1 MSFVFSI
8 LKINHHNIKQF
19 HRQEL
24 YDVLNLILKNTE
36 SSPHCNYLQPYVV
49 NALECFS
56 FHKSIFKNSKVITIN
71 NKNKLKHIIYF
82 ISNRDCYGRDVL
94 QKLRDMYN
102 MI

>member
-8 LKINHHNIKQF
+8 LKVNHHKIKQV

-36 SSPHCNYLQPYVV
+36 NSPHCNYLQPYVI

-56 FHKSIFKNSKVITIN
+56 FQKSIFKNSKVITIN
-71 NKNKLKHIIYF
+71 NKNKLKNIIYF
-82 ISNRDCYGRDVL
+82 ISNRDYYGRDVL
-94 QKLRDMYN
+94 KKLRDMYY